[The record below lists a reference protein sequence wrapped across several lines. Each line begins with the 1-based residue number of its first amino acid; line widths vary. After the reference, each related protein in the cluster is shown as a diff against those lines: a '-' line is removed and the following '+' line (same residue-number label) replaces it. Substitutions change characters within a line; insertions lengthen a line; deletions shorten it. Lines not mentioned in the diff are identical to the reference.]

1 MAAIDYDTAR
11 REIDAEVKSLSGLP
25 ANLAGWFEKHQAP
38 LKKEVLSVDPEGK
51 KQEEFWLITQ
61 SSGSY
66 RIAYD
71 DAKKMFGLE
80 CGLQSGVPW
89 FMGYYG
95 SLKET
100 IEHL

>member
-1 MAAIDYDTAR
+1 MAAIDYDIAG
-11 REIDAEVKSLSGLP
+11 REIDAEEKALSGLR
-25 ANLAGWFEKHQAP
+25 ANLARWFETHHAP
-38 LKKEVLSVDPEGK
+38 LKKEVLSVDPDGK

-66 RIAYD
+66 RIADD
-71 DAKKMFGLE
+71 DANKMFGLE
-80 CGLQSGVPW
+80 CGLQSGVSW